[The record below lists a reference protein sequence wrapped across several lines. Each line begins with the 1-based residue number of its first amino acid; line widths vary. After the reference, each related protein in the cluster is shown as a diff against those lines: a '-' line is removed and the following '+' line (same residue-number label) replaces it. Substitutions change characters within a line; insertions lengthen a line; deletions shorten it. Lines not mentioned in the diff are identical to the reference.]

1 MRASGTPLT
10 RGAAALAACCVLLAV
25 TACGGHSGPPAA
37 PEAGQARVVART
49 PADGG
54 IGPEDS
60 GATRGVAVGADGTVY
75 VDTGERL
82 VRLGEDGVYTDV
94 SGRQS
99 GRPARQ
105 DRGMSGLV
113 LRGDGSMLA
122 GEDGQVVAI
131 DPDDGQVTELAG
143 TAGTFR
149 SLTDPVPRSAAAAG
163 FRFTREVT
171 PLAVEKDGT
180 VVIADGT
187 AVWALSG
194 GRLTQR
200 YRQAAVK
207 PAADYM
213 SPFVG
218 QMSAA
223 GPDGTAF
230 LVPGNDTASL
240 ADIVV
245 VPGDGRAPHKLAV
258 PARPAGTDVP
268 TADLA
273 ATYLASDGAGGV
285 YANTFRRKGR
295 GLYVVHV
302 HDGRIDVA
310 ASSTATATSDTC
322 DVHKLVAARG
332 FPCYFPE
339 GIAYRAGHVYLAG
352 QRSYVLDIGVAAG

>member
-1 MRASGTPLT
+1 M
-10 RGAAALAACCVLLAV
+10 ALAGLMAL
-25 TACGGHSGPPAA
+25 TACGGHSGPP
-37 PEAGQARVVART
+37 PEPGAGQARVLART
-49 PADGG
+49 PADGD

-60 GATRGVAVGADGTVY
+60 DATRGVAVDADGTVY

-82 VRLGEDGVYTDV
+82 VRLGKDGAYTDV
-94 SGRQS
+94 SGQQS
-99 GRPARQ
+99 GRPARRE
-105 DRGMSGLV
+105 RGMSGLV
-113 LRGDGSMLA
+113 LRGDGSLLA
-122 GEDGQVVAI
+122 GEDGQLVAI
-131 DPDDGQVTELAG
+131 DPDDGRVTVLAG

-149 SLTDPVPRSAAAAG
+149 SLTDPVPRSAAAAD

-180 VVIADGT
+180 VVVADGT

-194 GRLTQR
+194 GRLTRR

-207 PAADYM
+207 TAGGSLASFD
-213 SPFVG
+213 G
-218 QMSAA
+218 EMSAA

-230 LVPGNDTASL
+230 LVPTSSTASL

-273 ATYLASDGAGGV
+273 AAYLVSDGAGGV
-285 YANTFRRKGR
+285 FANTFRIKGS

-302 HDGRIDVA
+302 RGGRTDVV
-310 ASSTATATSDTC
+310 ASSTAKAGPDTC
-322 DVHKLVAARG
+322 DVHKRVAAQD

-352 QRSYVLDIGVAAG
+352 QRSYVLDIGVAGA